1 MSRLYFRS
9 PVHGFVKAFLI
20 SDSLLYSALNIVTV
34 LFALFT
40 TTKVKGG
47 SIEAATYALSA
58 SYITRVLTELITG
71 RHISP
76 RGEQKKILMIILGML
91 AISVGYFGFA
101 FSHQIS
107 FLYVWWIIAGFGWGL
122 ALPTKLAVV
131 SSHINKEQANEEW
144 SLNDALNMTLIAVT
158 TALTGYLVSRF
169 GIRPL
174 FVIAALLNVF
184 GAFPYALYFLR
195 MPKENMQKSQSL
207 E

>member
-1 MSRLYFRS
+1 MAISRVYFRS
-9 PVHGFVKAFLI
+9 PVHDFVKAFLI

-58 SYITRVLTELITG
+58 SYVVRVFTELMMS

-76 RGEQKKILMIILGML
+76 RSERGKVLTIVLGML
-91 AISVGYFGFA
+91 AISAGYLGFA
-101 FSHQIS
+101 FSHQVDP
-107 FLYVWWIIAGFGWGL
+107 LYVWWIIAGFGWGL

-131 SSHINKEQANEEW
+131 SLHINKEQSNEEW
-144 SLNDALNMTLIAVT
+144 SMNDALNMSLIAVT
-158 TALTGYLVSRF
+158 TALTGYLVSHF

-174 FVIAALLNVF
+174 FVVAALLNLL
-184 GAFPYALYFLR
+184 GALPYALYLR
-195 MPKENMQKSQSL
+195 RISAVIAPAV
-207 E
+207 